1 MTLQAY
7 HRAHI
12 ELMRTF
18 VKGKTSSTPINDEYM
33 GIDSELY
40 FKCKGQ
46 CKCWCIV
53 ESEAHKNGDQ
63 VCNFCTKLH
72 VDKPV

>member
-33 GIDSELY
+33 GIDGELY
-40 FKCKGQ
+40 FKCDS
-46 CKCWCIV
+46 CKCWCLL
-53 ESEAHKNGDQ
+53 ESEEHNLGGKT
-63 VCNFCTKLH
+63 CNFCTKLH
-72 VDKPV
+72 VDKSV